1 MHGADG
7 RGGHWWRPPVHH
19 NMPRPSIP
27 RPNEN
32 HPGTG
37 QIRPDPGPR
46 RTGTRC
52 IGAGGKRMPGAGPR
66 RKGPSRPRLPG
77 PGRGTDWP
85 RGEHTVYSYAS
96 CMQTR
101 TGTDTPHTDPVSVL
115 IILYSHVRTYS
126 WCLCSYSYV
135 LFLPDPFLGIVSR
148 GGGCTGIGQ
157 GKELFKNRPRGTAR
171 LGMHQALAA
180 HARRCL

>member
-1 MHGADG
+1 MERMAVVDT
-7 RGGHWWRPPVHH
+7 GGDHQSTT
-19 NMPRPSIP
+19 MPRPSIP

-101 TGTDTPHTDPVSVL
+101 TGTDTAHTDPVAVL
-115 IILYSHVRTYS
+115 LILYSHVRTRGAFVATPTESFRIHS
-126 WCLCSYSYV
+126 WELWGLHRKWTREGTCLDYHKVPSFFTLS
-135 LFLPDPFLGIVSR
+135 SS
-148 GGGCTGIGQ
+148 
-157 GKELFKNRPRGTAR
+157 
-171 LGMHQALAA
+171 H
-180 HARRCL
+180 